1 VRPAGSAA
9 LARPVSGART
19 QRVACADIDAA
30 LAEATAAPIGA
41 SGGRATAIGLGM
53 REFGRLA
60 ARALLVL
67 IEKTLPCGG
76 GRIGRLTARARRVD
90 IVTPTD
96 AIFFVERLPSGA
108 SAPAFVFRRRAAM
121 VAGDRMPY
129 GPRPLRWLS
138 VDQIDED
145 AEDEDRDPAPQQ
157 KGEDGVTASRI
168 RHHPRK
174 IG

>member
-1 VRPAGSAA
+1 MVLGGNQRGVRDGRVEGKVPLVAGAAGGIGGAGAAGLGRENSA
-9 LARPVSGART
+9 
-19 QRVACADIDAA
+19 VACADIDAA

-76 GRIGRLTARARRVD
+76 GRKGRLTGARARRVD

-96 AIFFVERLPSGA
+96 AVFRGKIAVRRVGTCVRFSASGRYGRRGPYA
-108 SAPAFVFRRRAAM
+108 LWAPASPLAIS
-121 VAGDRMPY
+121 GSDR
-129 GPRPLRWLS
+129 
-138 VDQIDED
+138 
-145 AEDEDRDPAPQQ
+145 
-157 KGEDGVTASRI
+157 
-168 RHHPRK
+168 
-174 IG
+174 